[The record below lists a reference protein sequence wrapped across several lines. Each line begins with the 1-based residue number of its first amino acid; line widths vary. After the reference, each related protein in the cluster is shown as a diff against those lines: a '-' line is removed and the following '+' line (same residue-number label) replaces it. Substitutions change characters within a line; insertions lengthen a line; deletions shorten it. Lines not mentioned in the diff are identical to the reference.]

1 MTPQPPAATPVFAA
15 AHVSRNE
22 RLSSLFGRIALA
34 CGEPFAAAEP
44 GQFVMLRLP
53 ETLDPFLSRPYSIH
67 ATWFREGRFGGIEI
81 LYKVVGPATRRLS
94 LLRPG
99 DEVRLLGPL
108 GRGFRLPPGVRRL
121 FLAAGG
127 VGIAPF
133 RFLVERLAPQGG
145 PPTMDC
151 RLFFGV
157 RTAEELVCAAGIAA
171 RGVPVVP
178 TTDDGSAGA
187 HCPVTDPLAA
197 AVEAEPPDLLLA
209 CGPRAMLACVA
220 DLARRRGI
228 PCQVSLEERMAC
240 GLGACLGCAVPG
252 RGGPSRYRHACLEGP
267 VFALE
272 DIEL

>member
-1 MTPQPPAATPVFAA
+1 MDPQPAALKPVCTAA
-15 AHVSRNE
+15 LVTRNE
-22 RLSSLFGRIALA
+22 RLSSLFGRVALA
-34 CGEPFAAAEP
+34 CGDPFPAAEP

-67 ATWFREGRFGGIEI
+67 APWFQDGRFGGIEI

-94 LLRPG
+94 RLGPG
-99 DEVRLLGPL
+99 DEVSLLGPL
-108 GRGFRLPPGVRRL
+108 GRGFRVPPGVRRL

-133 RFLVERLAPQGG
+133 RFLLERLAPGG

-157 RTAEELVCAAGIAA
+157 RTAEELVCAAGLEA
-171 RGVPVVP
+171 RGIPVVT

-197 AVEAEPPDLLLA
+197 AVERDPPDLLLA

-220 DLARRRGI
+220 ELARRCGI

-240 GLGACLGCAVPG
+240 GIGACLGCAVPG
-252 RGGPSRYRHACLEGP
+252 RGGPSRYRHACREGP
-267 VFALE
+267 VFSLE
-272 DIEL
+272 EIDL